1 MNENG
6 TLKLAESAGQ
16 VPEDAKPREVKMPF
30 REDRLWNVQ
39 FRVHLGG
46 EDQPRPSQTALVQAE
61 TFEDARDRLYG
72 MCDVCSEYYIA
83 GIADVVIESIVYTA
97 HSPIFTNAPHVL
109 T

>member
-39 FRVHLGG
+39 FRVHLDG
-46 EDQPRPSQTALVQAE
+46 EDQPRPSQAAIVQAK
-61 TFEDARDRLYG
+61 TFEDVRDRLNG
-72 MCDVCSEYYIA
+72 MASDFSGYNVP
-83 GIADVVIESIVYTA
+83 GIADIVIESIV
-97 HSPIFTNAPHVL
+97 FTNAPPIL